1 MKEKEWEKLLRI
13 KTTGRD
19 DTRSD
24 TFRYPYEPT
33 SYEVLERLAN
43 TGIIGKN
50 NTLLDYGCG
59 KGRVSIFMAY
69 QTKCHSIGIEY
80 DERIYNRALANK
92 ADTVSGNRVQ
102 FLCEDAVVF
111 KIADNVDRFFF
122 FNPFSIEIFKSVL
135 ANIIDSYYEAQAIL
149 NALVH
154 RDYSIHTEGMPI
166 QIIMFEN
173 RIEIRNPGGIYGRIR
188 IDQLGKV
195 QPDTRNPII
204 ALELEVLKITEN
216 RYSYDCHISNMF
228 NKRKRRFKVSYGCKY
243 GDWIGR
249 NCHTGDTN
257 N

>member
-24 TFRYPYEPT
+24 TYRYPYEPT

-43 TGIIGKN
+43 TGLISKN

-92 ADTVSGNRVQ
+92 ADAVSGNRVQ
-102 FLCEDAVVF
+102 FLCEDAVGF

-135 ANIIDSYYEAQAIL
+135 ANIPSDEYLMCLSQEYNVTFVEEIDCSDVSDGEAAREKI
-149 NALVH
+149 VVY
-154 RDYSIHTEGMPI
+154 RVGEG
-166 QIIMFEN
+166 E
-173 RIEIRNPGGIYGRIR
+173 
-188 IDQLGKV
+188 
-195 QPDTRNPII
+195 
-204 ALELEVLKITEN
+204 
-216 RYSYDCHISNMF
+216 
-228 NKRKRRFKVSYGCKY
+228 
-243 GDWIGR
+243 
-249 NCHTGDTN
+249 
-257 N
+257 

>member
-43 TGIIGKN
+43 TGFIGKN

-92 ADTVSGNRVQ
+92 ADAVSGNRVQ
-102 FLCEDAVVF
+102 FLCEDAVGF

-135 ANIIDSYYEAQAIL
+135 ANIIDSYYEAQREMLIMCYYPSDEYISEL
-149 NALVH
+149 MTVDMLSFVDEIDC
-154 RDYSIHTEGMPI
+154 RDLFDGENSRER
-166 QIIMFEN
+166 IMVFA
-173 RIEIRNPGGIYGRIR
+173 Y
-188 IDQLGKV
+188 
-195 QPDTRNPII
+195 
-204 ALELEVLKITEN
+204 
-216 RYSYDCHISNMF
+216 
-228 NKRKRRFKVSYGCKY
+228 
-243 GDWIGR
+243 
-249 NCHTGDTN
+249 
-257 N
+257 